1 MSLLNIDF
9 TSMSASPST
18 LPSTKRP
25 LEDPSS
31 PSGPNDQPE
40 AKRPALDKVV
50 RNEDNKKSDPD
61 ASSEAKADATPTGTE
76 NGMKKS

>member
-1 MSLLNIDF
+1 MSD
-9 TSMSASPST
+9 SPST

-50 RNEDNKKSDPD
+50 RNEDGKKSDT
-61 ASSEAKADATPTGTE
+61 EATSDTKADGSITGTE
-76 NGMKKS
+76 NGSNSPLSNT